1 MKKLDLKE
9 QLRNYKLQFGL
20 LQKIPCSV
28 EENKE
33 YTQLQKDGKPL
44 PEGIFKYE
52 YANDTTHDDFYAIAA
67 PDLTAKELDEYL
79 TYKKLSLL
87 RTIKNCMV
95 FFTVLTIIY
104 LVVSFITASG
114 AF

>member
-1 MKKLDLKE
+1 MKKQDLRE
-9 QLRNYKLQFGL
+9 QLRNYKFQFGL

-33 YTQLQKDGKPL
+33 YTHLQKEGKPL
-44 PEGIFKYE
+44 PDGIFKYE
-52 YANDTTHDDFYAIAA
+52 YSNDTAQDDFYTVAA
-67 PDLTAKELDEYL
+67 PDLTVQELDEYL

-87 RTIKNCMV
+87 RTIKNCVV
-95 FFTVLTIIY
+95 FFAVLTIIY
-104 LVVSFITASG
+104 LVVVFINAIG

>member
-1 MKKLDLKE
+1 MKKQDLLE

-33 YTQLQKDGKPL
+33 YTQLQKEGKPL
-44 PEGIFKYE
+44 PEGVSKYE
-52 YANDTTHDDFYAIAA
+52 YANDATHDDFYTLAA
-67 PDLTAKELDEYL
+67 PDLTDHELAEYL

-87 RTIKNCMV
+87 RTIKNCIV
-95 FFTVLTIIY
+95 FFTILTVIY
-104 LVVSFITASG
+104 LVVSFLAACG